1 MKEDLGLYGD
11 ELNYAN
17 TVYSVASMIA
27 IMPIQMLLTRVHPR
41 YLIP

>member
-11 ELNYAN
+11 ELNYAL
-17 TVYSVASMIA
+17 TTYSVACMIA
-27 IMPIQMLLTRVHPR
+27 IMPVQLLLTRVHPR